1 MTRAARR
8 MPGGF
13 GPRWL
18 ATRLTALLPH
28 LPQLRLCVAFSG
40 GADSTALLAA
50 LAAMRP
56 RPQQLRAVHIDHG
69 LQPNSRGWAAH
80 CRRVARAL
88 GVACAVRRAALTRS
102 KGASLEALAR
112 EARYR
117 LLGAA
122 LQPGEVLLTAHHQ
135 DDQLETVLLQLLRG
149 AGVAGIAAMPE
160 STPFAGGL
168 LLRPLLHV
176 PRRALHA
183 WASAQQLR
191 WVEDDSNRHLHLD
204 RNYLR
209 ARVLPALTARWPA
222 AAATVA
228 RSAAHAAT
236 AQRLLDALAA
246 ADVARAQVGAALAAP
261 ALRALSPERR
271 RNALRYWI
279 TAAKLLPPPTARL
292 DEIAGPLLAARADA
306 QPLVAWPGARVQRQ
320 AQLLLLSRTTAAQ
333 PAPPAPPRPATAWH
347 WRDSRS
353 CVLPAPLGRLTLR
366 GDARGPLDLD
376 ALGAVLTVRA
386 RRGGER
392 LRVRRGGPR
401 RALKSLLQEAR
412 VAPQLRAHLPL
423 VFDGAR
429 LIAVADL
436 WLDAAVQAHAGSA
449 RRGRLLWRGAG

>member
-1 MTRAARR
+1 

-18 ATRLTALLPH
+18 ATRLTALLPPF
-28 LPQLRLCVAFSG
+28 PQ
-40 GADSTALLAA
+40 
-50 LAAMRP
+50 
-56 RPQQLRAVHIDHG
+56 
-69 LQPNSRGWAAH
+69 
-80 CRRVARAL
+80 
-88 GVACAVRRAALTRS
+88 
-102 KGASLEALAR
+102 
-112 EARYR
+112 
-117 LLGAA
+117 
-122 LQPGEVLLTAHHQ
+122 
-135 DDQLETVLLQLLRG
+135 LRG

-236 AQRLLDALAA
+236 AQRLLDALAG
-246 ADVARAQVGAALAAP
+246 ADVARAQVGAALSAP

-292 DEIAGPLLAARADA
+292 DEIAGPLLSARADA

-320 AQLLLLSRTTAAQ
+320 SQLLLLSRPAAAQ
-333 PAPPAPPRPATAWH
+333 PAAPAPPRPATACPSS
-347 WRDSRS
+347 DSRS
-353 CVLPAPLGRLTLR
+353 CAPPAPLG
-366 GDARGPLDLD
+366 G
-376 ALGAVLTVRA
+376 RA
-386 RRGGER
+386 RRAAER
-392 LRVRRGGPR
+392 LRVRGGGPR
-401 RALKSLLQEAR
+401 RALKSLLQRAR
-412 VAPQLRAHLPL
+412 VAPQVR
-423 VFDGAR
+423 AR
-429 LIAVADL
+429 LP
-436 WLDAAVQAHAGSA
+436 HFFAGA
-449 RRGRLLWRGAG
+449 LA